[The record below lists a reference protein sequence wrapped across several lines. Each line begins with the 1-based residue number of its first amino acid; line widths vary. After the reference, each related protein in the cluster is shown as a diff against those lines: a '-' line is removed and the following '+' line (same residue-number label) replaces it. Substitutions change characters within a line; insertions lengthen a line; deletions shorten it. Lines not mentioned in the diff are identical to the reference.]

1 MIRFVSRLIGLILL
15 ALAFIF
21 LIYDGTQSIAANA
34 LRIAPLQDQWNN
46 INASSLSALRA
57 SIEHHAAWLQPAIAP
72 ILDAPTWLVLGILGA
87 ILILLGRPKKP
98 LIGYARD

>member
-1 MIRFVSRLIGLILL
+1 MIRFAFRFIGLILL

-34 LRIAPLQDQWNN
+34 IRIAPLQDQWNN
-46 INASSLSALRA
+46 INAASLSGVRA
-57 SIEHHAAWLQPAIAP
+57 SLQQHAAWLEPVIAP
-72 ILDAPTWLVLGILGA
+72 ILSAPTWLVLGVIGA
-87 ILILLGRPKKP
+87 VLILLGRRKKP